1 MTEQF
6 RPRGFSLLPMIVK
19 NLLIMNGLMFIAQL
33 VAEKS
38 FGIIL
43 EDSLGLH
50 YPGSMAFRPWQF
62 ITYMFMHGDLGH
74 IFFNMFALWMFGYA
88 LENIWGPK
96 RFLVYYLITGIG
108 AGLVQCLVMYLG
120 INPTVVLIDGIIAN
134 PSAPA
139 IFDFINRHT
148 LQISQYSGDIYVQAQ
163 KFQDALD
170 ALAYNPD
177 NKQAL
182 LMARNF
188 LVDYREYFMNLP
200 NVIGASGAVYGILL
214 AFGMIFPN
222 TLMFIIFFP
231 FFPIKAKYIVI
242 GYGLMELIYGFT
254 GVDSG
259 VAHFAHLGGMVFGF
273 FLILYWKKKGRL
285 Y

>member
-1 MTEQF
+1 MTEHF
-6 RPRGFSLLPMIVK
+6 RPRGFSLLPMLVK
-19 NLLIMNGLMFIAQL
+19 NLLIINGLMFVAQI

-38 FGIIL
+38 FGIRL
-43 EDSLGLH
+43 ADSLGLH
-50 YPGSMAFRPWQF
+50 YPASLAFKPWQF
-62 ITYMFMHGDLGH
+62 ITYMFLHGNFTHLL
-74 IFFNMFALWMFGYA
+74 FNMFALWMFGYA
-88 LENIWGPK
+88 LENIWGPR

-108 AGLVQCLVMYLG
+108 AALIHYIVIYFQ
-120 INPTVVLIDGIIAN
+120 INPTVVRLDAIIAD

-139 IFDFINRHT
+139 IFDFISQHT
-148 LQISQYSGDIYVQAQ
+148 LQMSQYSGDIYQQSQ
-163 KFQDALD
+163 KFQESLE

-177 NKQAL
+177 NRQAL

-188 LVDYREYFMNLP
+188 LVDYREYFISLP

-214 AFGMIFPN
+214 AFGMLFPN

-242 GYGLMELIYGFT
+242 AYGLMELVYGIT
-254 GVDSG
+254 GAESN
-259 VAHFAHLGGMVFGF
+259 VAHFAHLGGMIFGF